1 MTLLK
6 EYQAAG
12 SLAQELPYWGWLGDD
27 VCLTRSGEL
36 LSLARLTPVNAEGL
50 RPEQIDQI
58 LDRWQRALSSLDPD
72 SRLYCYFLRRPIS
85 FPATHG
91 KDIAAIAK
99 RQRHSFL
106 THRTSHIQ
114 AYLCWTT
121 NPHLRTVADTPSNG
135 WRSYLS
141 GWLAGKRRPHESVF
155 LYTAIQEAHDRFRQ
169 MVAAQIALLNDLTP
183 LALLNPVDGSKA
195 LNELINRPATPWG
208 GGTGSGLNWRLSLSE
223 LEAERRHLRL
233 DGEPVVLYSL
243 LSPPVEARAELLS
256 DLYRLDATLTV
267 SLEWRPAGRDAARR
281 RIVSARRHYF
291 NKRYSLMAHWQ
302 QKEATDAAM
311 ADTAA
316 EAESARL
323 GDALVELEADGVA
336 YGEIILTIALHGP
349 LDTTERMDGELRR
362 IFNSHDAKLIKEGYG
377 QLPVWFGRLP
387 AQPRNRQIRTI
398 FASAGLAASMAP
410 IFGPP
415 AGQPHSTHLDQPALA
430 VLQTRWHTPYHYDLF
445 AGDVG
450 HTLLL
455 GSTGSGK
462 SFLLNFILV
471 SALQY
476 NPKVLILDLGGSYR
490 WLTRFLEGN
499 YLELSPRDTT
509 FRLRPFDLP
518 NNQRTYQFLAGWI
531 TRLLKLA
538 GYDAT
543 GGDPSE
549 IQNRI
554 KDLYALPAE
563 QRTLSTFAQSLPSQM
578 WDPLSRW
585 HGGGAWG
592 QFFDRSGP
600 DALLTQADW
609 QVVDLAGAA
618 EHQDLCEAAL
628 FYLLERLRLDIES
641 PEHRSRLKI
650 MIVDEAWRFLKDPAA
665 LGYLAE
671 AAKTWRKHNAA
682 LVLATQSATDIT
694 QTPGAAPLLESL
706 PTTLFLAN
714 PSLPDQAA
722 DTFRLNDREAELIRS
737 LIPKRELYLRRPDSN
752 GILQIEVD
760 PRSYWLYT
768 SSHLD
773 AEQRDKAVAQYGLTE
788 ALNHLARGNP

>member
-6 EYQAAG
+6 DYQDAG

-50 RPEQIDQI
+50 RNQQIDQI
-58 LDRWQRALSSLDPD
+58 LDRWQRALSGLDPD
-72 SRLYCYFLRRPIS
+72 SRLYCYFLRRPVS
-85 FPATHG
+85 CPAIDG
-91 KDIAAIAK
+91 DGIAAVAQ

-106 THRTSHIQ
+106 SRRTSHIQ
-114 AYLCWTT
+114 TYLCWTT
-121 NPHLRTVADTPSNG
+121 NPHLKTVADTRGNG

-141 GWLAGKRRPHESVF
+141 GWLAGKRRLHESVF
-155 LYTAIQEAHDRFRQ
+155 LYTAIQEALDRFRQ

-183 LALLNPVDGSKA
+183 LVLLNPAEGSKA
-195 LNELINRPATPWG
+195 LSELINRPGTPWG
-208 GGTGSGLNWRLSLSE
+208 GETGSGLNWRLSLSE

-233 DGEPVVLYSL
+233 DGEAVVLYSL

-281 RIVSARRHYF
+281 RIRSAQRHYF
-291 NKRYSLMAHWQ
+291 SKRYSLMAHWQ

-316 EAESARL
+316 ETEAARL
-323 GDALVELEADGVA
+323 GDALVELEANGVA
-336 YGEIILTIALHGP
+336 YGEIILTIALHGE
-349 LDTTERMDGELRR
+349 LDKIERLDGELRR

-387 AQPRNRQIRTI
+387 AQPRHRQIRTI
-398 FASAGLAASMAP
+398 FASAGLAASLAP

-415 AGQPHSTHLDQPALA
+415 LGRAHSAHLDKPALA
-430 VLQTRWHTPYHYDLF
+430 LLQTRWHTPYHYDLF

-450 HTLLL
+450 HTLVL
-455 GSTGSGK
+455 GATGSGK

-490 WLTRFLEGN
+490 WLTRFLKGN
-499 YLELSPRDTT
+499 YLELSPRDTN
-509 FRLRPFDLP
+509 FHVRPFDLP
-518 NNQRTYQFLAGWI
+518 DNQRTHQFLTGWI

-538 GYDAT
+538 GYETT
-543 GGDPSE
+543 GNDPTE
-549 IQNRI
+549 LQNRI
-554 KDLYALPAE
+554 KDLYSLPAE
-563 QRTLSTFAQSLPSQM
+563 QRTLAAFARSLPANL

-585 HGGGAWG
+585 HSGGAWG
-592 QFFDRSGP
+592 HFFDRSGP
-600 DALLTQADW
+600 EPLLTKADW

-618 EHQDLCEAAL
+618 EHQDLCEASL

-641 PEHRSRLKI
+641 PQHRSRLKL

-665 LGYLAE
+665 LAYLAE

-682 LVLATQSATDIT
+682 LILATQSATDIT
-694 QTPGAAPLLESL
+694 DTAGAAGLLESL

-714 PSLPDQAA
+714 PSLPDQAT

-737 LIPKRELYLRRPDSN
+737 LIPKRELYLRRPGSS
-752 GILQIEVD
+752 GILQLDVD

-768 SSHLD
+768 SSLLD
-773 AEQRDKAVAQYGLTE
+773 AERRDKAVAQYGLVE